1 MFLHVT
7 RVSYLAGYRLR
18 LEFNDGSAK
27 DVDLEAELHGE
38 VFEPLRDLDLFK
50 QVTCNPETNTI
61 EWPTGADLA
70 PEYLREIG
78 KDAEKIA

>member
-7 RVSYLAGYRLR
+7 RVSYLTGYRLR

-50 QVTCNPETNTI
+50 QVTRNPETNTI

-70 PEYLREIG
+70 PEYVHDIG
-78 KDAEKIA
+78 KDVETIA